1 MGEPGCLGTMGD
13 PQTKGDG
20 NCDSENNNE
29 SCDFDGG
36 DCCGYDVPIG
46 LCIDPNSIHFGM

>member
-36 DCCGYDVPIG
+36 DCCGYNVPIG